1 MKIKTLDEQTINQI
15 AAGEVIE
22 NPASVVKE
30 LVENAVDSGAS
41 QIKVEIFSGGF
52 QSITVSDNGSGM
64 SHDDALLCFTR
75 HATSKIQ
82 KVEDL
87 SCLATMGFR
96 GEALSSIAAV
106 SKVTLT
112 TSYEEAGI
120 KLEVEAGRVLSIDPA
135 PRVQGTSIEVRSL
148 FYNVPARKK
157 FQKSV
162 SASSAEITKLM
173 TFLSLA
179 YPEIGLSLWHQ
190 GKLAFDFYASES
202 AQEEIFIR
210 AKTLLNNDFIEDVHI
225 IEHKQEKCEIMG
237 FVASP
242 LKVRMNRSGQ
252 YLFVN
257 RRVVVCPLFSYA
269 VRDAF
274 STRIEKDRHPLFV
287 LHCKIPSDLID
298 VNVHPQKKEIRLKE
312 EKYTKNIVQFAVEKA
327 LEKRSGNKPI
337 ASMPLFYADQP
348 SSFWAKEPSVNIL
361 YESSP
366 ELVQEVFIEKTL
378 EAIGIFSHYLFLHAQ
393 PALLK
398 MVDVKESVAM
408 IGIDLYAAESK
419 IIFDKMM
426 RNQGPKGS
434 QALLFPDTVVFSKA
448 ESKDLLNILDELH
461 QLGLGICPIGESA
474 FLVEAIPEFIKQEQ
488 IKDLMLSCLQENKEQ
503 GNRKYAAI
511 LSRWVRKNKQPF
523 SQERALR
530 LADQLLH
537 LPDPLFCPLGKRIIN
552 CITKDE
558 IDGWFRR

>member
-52 QSITVSDNGSGM
+52 QSIMVSDNGSGM
-64 SHDDALLCFTR
+64 SRADALLCFTR

-87 SCLATMGFR
+87 SYLATMGFR

-106 SKVTLT
+106 SKVSLT
-112 TSYEEAGI
+112 TSFAEEGI
-120 KLEVEAGRVLSIDPA
+120 QLEVEAGRVLSIDPA
-135 PRVQGTSIEVRSL
+135 PRVQGSSIEVRSL

-190 GKLAFDFYASES
+190 GRQVFDFYASENV
-202 AQEEIFIR
+202 QEEMFIR
-210 AKTLLNNDFIEDVHI
+210 AKTLLSNDFIEDVHI
-225 IEHKQEKCEIMG
+225 IEHKQEKCEVIG

-257 RRVVVCPLFSYA
+257 RRVVVCPLLSYA

-312 EKYTKNIVQFAVEKA
+312 EKYTKSIVQFAVEKA
-327 LEKRSGNKPI
+327 LEKRSGNQPSVSKPI
-337 ASMPLFYADQP
+337 FYENQS
-348 SSFWAKEPSVNIL
+348 SSFWAKEPSITIL
-361 YESSP
+361 QEPLP
-366 ELVQEVFIEKTL
+366 EFVQEVFTEKTL
-378 EAIGIFSHYLFLHAQ
+378 EVIGIFSHYLFLHAQ

-398 MVDVKESVAM
+398 IVDVKESVAM
-408 IGIDLYAAESK
+408 IGVDLYAVESK
-419 IIFDKMM
+419 ILFDKIMK
-426 RNQGPKGS
+426 NQGPKGS
-434 QALLFPDTVVFSKA
+434 QALLLPDTLVFSKA
-448 ESKDLLNILDELH
+448 ESEGLLSILDELH
-461 QLGLGICPIGESA
+461 QLGLGVYPIGESA
-474 FLVEAIPEFIKQEQ
+474 FLVETIPEFIKQDQ
-488 IKDLMLSCLQENKEQ
+488 VKDLMLACLQGNKEQ
-503 GNRKYAAI
+503 GNRKYAAV
-511 LSRWVRKNKQPF
+511 LSRWIRKNKQPF
-523 SQERALR
+523 SQERAIR
-530 LADQLLH
+530 LVEQLLH
-537 LPDPLFCPLGKRIIN
+537 LPDPLFCPLGKRMIN

-558 IDGWFRR
+558 MDGWFKR

>member
-64 SHDDALLCFTR
+64 SRADALLCFTR

-112 TSYEEAGI
+112 TSYKEVGI
-120 KLEVEAGRVLSIDPA
+120 KLEVEAGRVLSIDPT
-135 PRVQGTSIEVRSL
+135 PRIQGSSIEVRSL

-190 GKLAFDFYASES
+190 DKQVFDFYASENV
-202 AQEEIFIR
+202 QEEIFTR
-210 AKTLLNNDFIEDVHI
+210 AKALLSNDFIEDVHI
-225 IEHKQEKCEIMG
+225 IDYKQEKCEVMG

-312 EKYTKNIVQFAVEKA
+312 EKYTKSIVQFAVEKA
-327 LEKRSGNKPI
+327 LEKKSGTSSIPI
-337 ASMPLFYADQP
+337 PISYADQP
-348 SSFWAKEPSVNIL
+348 NSFWAKQPSVNIL
-361 YESSP
+361 YEPSP
-366 ELVQEVFIEKTL
+366 MFVQETFTEKTL
-378 EAIGIFSHYLFLHAQ
+378 EVIGMFSHYLFLHAQ
-393 PALLK
+393 SALLK
-398 MVDVKESVAM
+398 IVDVKESVAM
-408 IGIDLYAAESK
+408 IGIDLYAVESK
-419 IIFDKMM
+419 ILFDKMM
-426 RNQGPKGS
+426 KNQGSKGS
-434 QALLFPDTVVFSKA
+434 QALLFPDTLVFSKA
-448 ESKDLLNILDELH
+448 ESEGLLSILDELH
-461 QLGLGICPIGESA
+461 QLGLGLYPIGESA
-474 FLVEAIPEFIKQEQ
+474 FLVETIPEFIKQEQ
-488 IKDLMLSCLQENKEQ
+488 VKDLMLACLQGNKER

-511 LSRWVRKNKQPF
+511 LSGWIRKNKQTF
-523 SQERALR
+523 SQDRALR
-530 LADQLLH
+530 LVEQLLH
-537 LPDPLFCPLGKRIIN
+537 LPDPLFCPLGKRIIS

-558 IDGWFRR
+558 IDGWFKR

>member
-64 SHDDALLCFTR
+64 SRADALLCFTR

-87 SCLATMGFR
+87 SYLATMGFR

-135 PRVQGTSIEVRSL
+135 PRVQGSSIEVRSL

-190 GKLAFDFYASES
+190 DKKAFDFHASKNV
-202 AQEEIFIR
+202 QEEILTR
-210 AKTLLNNDFIEDVHI
+210 AKALLSNDFIEDVHI
-225 IEHKQEKCEIMG
+225 IEHKQEKCEVMG

-257 RRVVVCPLFSYA
+257 RRVVFCPLFSYA

-312 EKYTKNIVQFAVEKA
+312 EKYTKSIIQFAVEKA
-327 LEKRSGNKPI
+327 LEKRSGKSNVSIPI
-337 ASMPLFYADQP
+337 SYADQP
-348 SSFWAKEPSVNIL
+348 SSFWSKESSVNIL
-361 YESSP
+361 YEP
-366 ELVQEVFIEKTL
+366 LPTFIQETFTEKIL
-378 EAIGIFSHYLFLHAQ
+378 EVIGMFSHYLFLHAQ

-398 MVDVKESVAM
+398 IVDVKENVAM
-408 IGIDLYAAESK
+408 IGVDLYAIESK
-419 IIFDKMM
+419 ILFDKIMK
-426 RNQGPKGS
+426 NQGSKGS
-434 QALLFPDTVVFSKA
+434 QALLFPDTLVFSKA
-448 ESKDLLNILDELH
+448 ESEGLLSILDELH
-461 QLGLGICPIGESA
+461 QLGLGIYPIGESA
-474 FLVEAIPEFIKQEQ
+474 FLVETIPEFIKQEQ
-488 IKDLMLSCLQENKEQ
+488 VKDLMLACLQGNKEQ

-511 LSRWVRKNKQPF
+511 LSRWIRKNKQPF
-523 SQERALR
+523 SQDRALR
-530 LADQLLH
+530 LVEQLLH
-537 LPDPLFCPLGKRIIN
+537 LPDPLFCPLGKRIIS

-558 IDGWFRR
+558 VDDWFKR